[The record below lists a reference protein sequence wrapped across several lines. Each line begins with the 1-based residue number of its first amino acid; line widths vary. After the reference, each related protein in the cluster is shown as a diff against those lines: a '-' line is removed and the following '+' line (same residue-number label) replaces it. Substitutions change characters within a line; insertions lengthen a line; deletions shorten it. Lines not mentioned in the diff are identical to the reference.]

1 MTTYKLRDT
10 YFDQTMDITIRDT
23 TIELTYSGMELTIPV
38 DELTD
43 IQEEDGDYQIVF
55 NDDFYFSFQVD
66 EFNNSGVVKLMSENY
81 EKPFTT
87 LYTTYDIANKL
98 LYLCRTKLAGRAVPT
113 QEQLNAYTGS
123 NGALMNFN
131 STMGMPTNV
140 RTVPAGSRNA
150 VMLNTIQDG
159 NSMVN
164 FQNEYSRGRYYTK
177 STYDQLPEPKQNPFS
192 REHIV
197 AKTQYKA
204 RVPAASRGGRKTRKY
219 LRGNKHTRKGVRK

>member
-10 YFDQTMDITIRDT
+10 YFDQPIDITIRNT

-38 DELTD
+38 DDLTEFREEEEEYQLILNDEL
-43 IQEEDGDYQIVF
+43 
-55 NDDFYFSFQVD
+55 YFSFQLD
-66 EFNNSGVVKLMSENY
+66 EFNNSGVLKLKSENY

-87 LYTTYDIANKL
+87 FYTTYDVANKL

-150 VMLNTIQDG
+150 VMLNAIQDG

-164 FQNEYSRGRYYTK
+164 FQNEYSRGRYYKK
-177 STYDQLPEPKQNPFS
+177 STYNQLPEPKQNPFS
-192 REHIV
+192 RERIV

-204 RVPAASRGGRKTRKY
+204 RVPAAARGGRKTRK
-219 LRGNKHTRKGVRK
+219 GRKGVKR